1 MNYDWGRGYTHEK
14 CKFTKWRKSAGAW
27 VSECMNEKCYY
38 FGDECIER
46 QGADSEP
53 CNDKAEDD
61 RTRESSRSTCKSCGA
76 VIVWIK
82 TRGGKNMPC
91 DPEPIAF
98 KESREGG
105 DLFVMKDGTVHRGI
119 RYADGNAVQ
128 DELHTGYIS
137 HFANCPFADKHRRD
151 RK

>member
-1 MNYDWGRGYTHEK
+1 MSYDWGRGYTHEK

-27 VSECMNEKCYY
+27 VSECTNEKCYY

-53 CNDKAEDD
+53 CDDKVEDD
-61 RTRESSRSTCKSCGA
+61 GTREPSRSTCRSCGA

-91 DPEPIAF
+91 DPELIAF

-105 DLFVMKDGTVHRGI
+105 DLFVMKDGTTRRGI
-119 RYADGNAVQ
+119 RYADGNAAQ
-128 DELHTGYIS
+128 AELQTGYIS
-137 HFANCPFADKHRRD
+137 HFATCPHADEHRRE
-151 RK
+151 RR